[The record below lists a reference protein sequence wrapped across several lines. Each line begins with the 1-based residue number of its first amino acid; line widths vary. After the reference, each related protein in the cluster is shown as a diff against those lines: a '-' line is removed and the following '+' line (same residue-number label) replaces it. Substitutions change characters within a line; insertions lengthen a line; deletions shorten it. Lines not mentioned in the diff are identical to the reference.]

1 MCDGMSRLLFTM
13 SNWQELKNNPRLRQI
28 YETRLRVIGLIRQWF
43 LQDNFLEVDTPIA
56 LRLPGQEPY
65 LNPVEV
71 SFNDPTGRSEK
82 FYLRTSPEFSLKK
95 LLATDFGKIFEI
107 AKCFRN
113 AESFGGTHNTE
124 FTMLEWYRAPGSL
137 TNVMDDTENLFK
149 FVGKESGPS
158 ISRLLPE
165 EGARGRW
172 EQQWD
177 RKSMRQ
183 IWQEYLGVELNDYLT
198 VGAIKVLAEKLTIG
212 INCHPRENGDPVV
225 AEYEDYF
232 FKIFL
237 NKIETHLGKNKPVFV
252 YDYPASMCSLSRP
265 SADNRYAERFEL
277 YINGLEMAN
286 AFGEL
291 TDAEAQA
298 TNLAKDRSLRQKL
311 GRPTWPVDPDFIGAL
326 KSGIPG
332 NCAGGSSLGVDRMVM
347 LFTGAKDI
355 NEVIFQS
362 VSDQLSF

>member
-1 MCDGMSRLLFTM
+1 MSTW
-13 SNWQELKNNPRLRQI
+13 SELKNNPRLREI
-28 YETRLRVIGLIRQWF
+28 YETRLRIISLIREWF
-43 LQDNFLEVDTPIA
+43 ISAEFLEADTPIA

-65 LNPVEV
+65 LNPVAV
-71 SFNDPTGRSEK
+71 DFNDSTGRSER
-82 FYLRTSPEFSLKK
+82 FYLQTSPEFSLKK
-95 LLATDFGKIFEI
+95 LLAAGFNNIFQL

-113 AESFGGTHNTE
+113 TESFGGTHNTE

-137 TNVMDDTENLFK
+137 KDVMDDTENLFK
-149 FVGKESGPS
+149 FVGKELGAVKFPS
-158 ISRLLPE
+158 P
-165 EGARGRW
+165 ARGEGEGEVGAWRW
-172 EQQWD
+172 EQSWD

-198 VGAIKVLAEKLTIG
+198 VETIKILANKLDCG
-212 INCHPRENGDPVV
+212 LEGE

-237 NKIETHLGKNKPVFV
+237 NKIETNLGKDKPVFI
-252 YDYPASMCSLSRP
+252 YDYPAQMCSLSRP

-298 TNLAKDRSLRQKL
+298 KNLEKDRALREKL
-311 GRPTWPVDPDFIGAL
+311 GRSTWPVDPDFIGAL
-326 KSGIPG
+326 RSGIPG

-362 VSDQLSF
+362 VSDQLSENY